1 MKNIVRESGE
11 SPEYIVGI
19 GASAGGLI
27 PINDFFEAM
36 VEDSGMA
43 FVIIQH
49 LSPNHKSLMSE
60 LLSKHTPME
69 VYEAKDEMVVE
80 RDCIYLIPNQN
91 KMVIEGGKLKL
102 FPKPSE
108 KKPTNTID
116 VFFESLARD
125 CGKKAVGIILSGTGS
140 DGTSGIESIKKN
152 GGTVIVQDPLTAEFD
167 GMPNYAISSGYAD
180 LVLAPE
186 MMPSEMMDL
195 LHESPMLRSMREV
208 SNEDDSLINN
218 ILLLI
223 RNTAQHD
230 FSLYKRPTL
239 QRRLAKRMLETNV
252 KSMQD
257 YSRYLAA
264 HPEEIKTLAKE
275 FLINVTKFFRDKDA
289 FDILY
294 TNVLPEIFNGKNAGD
309 LIKVWS
315 VGCSSGEEAY
325 TLAILFYEYM
335 QAHDKL
341 DIVVKIFATDIDP
354 DALEV
359 ATRGIYP
366 ASALKDVS
374 QERKNNFFIEDGKT
388 YRLLPLIR
396 KMVVFARH
404 DISKDAP
411 YSKIDLLCSRNMLI
425 YMNPILQN
433 NVLQAFHYAIRE
445 KGFLMLGPSE
455 TLGSLKDSFEEIN
468 RKWKIFRCTTK
479 LKSLQRERFGAGV
492 IHQQTTLLQP
502 VLAGRHR
509 NALNHLPEVFY
520 ETAMEDGFAG
530 IFIDREMTVKQAV
543 GKFKNYLSFPESSF
557 NFNLLKMVPIDL
569 SMALSLAVRNA
580 IKEDA
585 KVIMRKIKVH
595 ERDVT
600 RTVNIIVKPY
610 LSQKEYMQP
619 FLFIILNEEE
629 TEPSEKQITNITN
642 NEAAIARIDELER
655 ELHTT
660 KENLQALIE
669 QVEAANEEL
678 QSSNEEMG
686 ASQEELQ
693 STNEELQSLN
703 EELHTVNSEHQ
714 QKIKEL
720 NEANDDLNNYFNSSD
735 TGQIFID
742 KRLIIRKFSPAVTK
756 QINVKDVDI
765 GRSIIDISNNFHN
778 LDFINEIK
786 QVMKHGERLEKE
798 VVLNTD
804 RTFLMAIN
812 PYVRRDGK
820 IDGVIINFTDITQL
834 KSLTSFIEA
843 IFHASPH
850 AIMAMRGIRD
860 AAYNITGFKYIA
872 VNAEARRTF
881 KAEVDQP
888 IDPTFGSDH
897 DFVNIFR
904 DVVLQNKPIQYDFQD
919 DRTKLWYQVIATK
932 IEDGLLATFTDITER
947 KKSAELLE
955 KGYRDLQMASEQL
968 KHFNRQL
975 ERSNFDLMQFASVAS
990 HDLKEPLRK
999 IQVYGDML
1007 HHNLQDRINEKDNEL
1022 LNKIIRSSGR
1032 MKSLIDD
1039 VLTFSKLSNSDV
1051 VYEQV
1056 NLNNVIRKISEDLE
1070 IIINEKNADVR
1081 GILLPTIKGNA
1092 GQINQVFQNL
1102 ISNGLKF
1109 NHHKAP
1115 SVIVKEEP
1123 MTRALSEEFNIPM
1136 ADYHCLVVQDN
1147 GIGFDDAHAEKIFG
1161 IFQRLNAAAQFE
1173 GTGIGLAIC
1182 KKIIENHKGFIKA
1195 ESRPGEGSRFIIIF
1209 PKNK

>member
-1 MKNIVRESGE
+1 MRNTVRESGE

-27 PINDFFEAM
+27 PINDFFEAL

-43 FVIIQH
+43 FIIIQH
-49 LSPNHKSLMSE
+49 LSPDHKSLMSE

-69 VYEAKDEMVVE
+69 VYEAEDGMIVE
-80 RDCIYLIPNQN
+80 RDCVYLIPNQN

-102 FPKPSE
+102 FPKPSD
-108 KKPTNTID
+108 KRPNNTID

-125 CGKKAVGIILSGTGS
+125 RGKKAVGIILSGTGS
-140 DGTSGIESIKKN
+140 DGTRGIEAIKKM

-167 GMPNYAISSGYAD
+167 GMPNAAIASGYAD

-186 MMPSEMMDL
+186 MMPSEMIDL
-195 LHESPMLRSMREV
+195 LHESPILKSIRE
-208 SNEDDSLINN
+208 NGNQDDSMINS
-218 ILLLI
+218 ILMLI
-223 RNTAQHD
+223 RDEAQHD

-239 QRRLAKRMLETNV
+239 QRRLAKRMLEKNI

-257 YSRYLAA
+257 YSHYLAA
-264 HPEEIKTLAKE
+264 HPDEIKTLAKE

-289 FDILY
+289 FDLLY
-294 TNVLPEIFNGKNAGD
+294 TQVLPELFTGKNAGD

-325 TLAILFYEYM
+325 TLAILFQEYM
-335 QAHDKL
+335 QTHGKL
-341 DIVVKIFATDIDP
+341 DIVVKIFATDIDS

-366 ASALKDVS
+366 ASALKDLS

-388 YRLLPLIR
+388 YRLSPLIR
-396 KMVVFARH
+396 KMVVFASH

-411 YSKIDLLCSRNMLI
+411 YSKIDLLCCRNMLI
-425 YMNPILQN
+425 YMNPTLQN
-433 NVLQAFHYAIRE
+433 NVLQAFHYSIRE
-445 KGFLMLGPSE
+445 KGFLILGPSE
-455 TLGSLKDSFEEIN
+455 SLGSLKDSFEEIN
-468 RKWKIFRCTTK
+468 RKWKIFRCTAK
-479 LKSLQRERFGAGV
+479 LKLLQREKYPSA
-492 IHQQTTLLQP
+492 IHQTSLLQP
-502 VLAGRHR
+502 ALSGKHR
-509 NALNHLPEVFY
+509 NALNHLPEVFFD
-520 ETAMEDGFAG
+520 TAMEDGFAG

-557 NFNLLKMVPIDL
+557 NFNLLKMVPVDL

-585 KVIMRKIKVH
+585 KVIMRKVKVH
-595 ERDVT
+595 ERDII
-600 RTVNIIVKPY
+600 RTVNIIVKPF
-610 LSQKEYMQP
+610 LTQKEYMQP
-619 FLFIILNEEE
+619 FLFIILNEE
-629 TEPSEKQITNITN
+629 TAEPAERQITNFTN
-642 NEAAIARIDELER
+642 NEAAIVRIDELER

-678 QSSNEEMG
+678 QSSNEEMS

-742 KRLIIRKFSPAVTK
+742 RRLIIRKFSPAVTK
-756 QINVKDVDI
+756 QINVKEVDI

-786 QVMKHGERLEKE
+786 QVMKGGERLEKE
-798 VVLNTD
+798 VILNND

-812 PYVRRDGK
+812 PYIRRDNK

-850 AIMAMRGIRD
+850 AIMAIRGIRD
-860 AAYNITGFKYIA
+860 AEYNITGFKYTA
-872 VNAEARRTF
+872 VNIEARRTF

-897 DFVNIFR
+897 NFVHIFR
-904 DVVLQNKPIQYDFQD
+904 DVVSQNKPIQLDFQN

-955 KGYRDLQMASEQL
+955 KGYRDLQVASEQL
-968 KHFNRQL
+968 KHFNQQL

-1007 HHNLQDRINEKDNEL
+1007 HHKLHDRISEKDNEL
-1022 LNKIIRSSGR
+1022 LDKIIRSSGR

-1051 VYEQV
+1051 VYEKI
-1056 NLNNVIRKISEDLE
+1056 NLNDVIRKIAEDLE
-1070 IIINEKNADVR
+1070 IIIGEKHADVQ
-1081 GILLPTIKGNA
+1081 GTLLPTIKGNA

-1109 NHHKAP
+1109 NHHKTP
-1115 SVIVKEEP
+1115 SVVVKEEP
-1123 MTRALSEEFNIPM
+1123 MTRALAEEFNIPL

-1147 GIGFDDAHAEKIFG
+1147 GIGFDGVHAEKIFG
-1161 IFQRLNAAAQFE
+1161 IFQRLNAATQFE

-1195 ESRPGEGSRFIIIF
+1195 ESQPGEGSRFIILF

>member
-1 MKNIVRESGE
+1 MKNMIREPGE

-27 PINDFFEAM
+27 PINDFFESM

-49 LSPNHKSLMSE
+49 LSPDHKSLMSE

-69 VYEAKDEMVVE
+69 VYEAEEGMTVK
-80 RDCIYLIPNQN
+80 RDCVYLIPNQN
-91 KMVIEGGKLKL
+91 KMVIESGRLKL

-108 KKPTNTID
+108 KKPANTID
-116 VFFESLARD
+116 IFFESLARD
-125 CGKKAVGIILSGTGS
+125 CGQKAVGIILSGTGS
-140 DGTSGIESIKKN
+140 DGTFGIEAIKKN

-167 GMPNYAISSGYAD
+167 GMPNHAIASGYVD

-186 MMPSEMMDL
+186 MIPSEMMDL
-195 LHESPMLRSMREV
+195 LHESPILKSIRET
-208 SNEDDSLINN
+208 SNHDDSMINN
-218 ILLLI
+218 ILMLV

-239 QRRLAKRMLETNV
+239 QRRLAKRMLEANIA
-252 KSMQD
+252 SMQD
-257 YSRYLAA
+257 YNRYLAA

-294 TNVLPEIFNGKNAGD
+294 TQVLPELFNGKNPGD

-325 TLAILFYEYM
+325 TLAILCQEYM

-341 DIVVKIFATDIDP
+341 DVVVKIFATDIDA
-354 DALEV
+354 DALEI
-359 ATRGIYP
+359 AMRGIYP
-366 ASALKDVS
+366 AAALKDIS
-374 QERKNNFFIEDGKT
+374 QERKINFFIEDGKT
-388 YRLLPLIR
+388 YRLSPLIR

-411 YSKIDLLCSRNMLI
+411 YSKIDLVCSRNMLI

-433 NVLQAFHYAIRE
+433 NVLQAFHYAVRE

-455 TLGSLKDSFEEIN
+455 NLGVVKDAFEEVS

-479 LKSLQRERFGAGV
+479 LKTLQRDRYSGA
-492 IHQQTTLLQP
+492 INLQNTLLQP
-502 VLAGRHR
+502 VLTGKHR

-520 ETAMEDGFAG
+520 DTAMEDGFAG

-543 GKFKNYLSFPESSF
+543 GKFKNFLSFPESNF
-557 NFNLLKMVPIDL
+557 NFNLLKLVPVDL

-585 KVIMRKIKVH
+585 KVIMRKVKVH
-595 ERDVT
+595 EREFT
-600 RTVNIIVKPY
+600 RTVNIIVKPF
-610 LSQKEYMQP
+610 LTQKEYMQP

-629 TEPSEKQITNITN
+629 NEPSEKQLTNITN
-642 NEAAIARIDELER
+642 NEAAVARIDELER
-655 ELHTT
+655 ELHAT

-686 ASQEELQ
+686 ASHEELQ

-720 NEANDDLNNYFNSSD
+720 NEANDDLNNYFNSSN

-765 GRSIIDISNNFHN
+765 GRSIIDISNNFQN

-798 VVLNTD
+798 VVLNND

-812 PYVRRDGK
+812 PYVRRDNR
-820 IDGVIINFTDITQL
+820 IDGVIITFTDITQL

-860 AAYNITGFKYIA
+860 SEYNITGFRYSA

-881 KAEVDQP
+881 NAEVDQP
-888 IDPTFGSDH
+888 IDNSFGSDH
-897 DFVNIFR
+897 NFVEIFR
-904 DVVLQNKPIQYDFQD
+904 DVALHNKRIQYDFQNN
-919 DRTKLWYQVIATK
+919 RTKLWYQVIATK
-932 IEDGLLATFTDITER
+932 IDDGLLATFTDITER
-947 KKSAELLE
+947 KKSTELLE
-955 KGYRDLQMASEQL
+955 KGYRDLQMATDQL
-968 KHFNRQL
+968 KHFNQQL

-1007 HHNLQDRINEKDNEL
+1007 HHKVRDRIHEKENEL
-1022 LNKIIRSSGR
+1022 LDKIIRASGR
-1032 MKSLIDD
+1032 MKALIDD

-1051 VYEQV
+1051 VYEKI
-1056 NLNNVIRKISEDLE
+1056 NLNEVIRKIGEDLE

-1081 GILLPTIKGNA
+1081 GVLLPTIKGNA

-1109 NHHKAP
+1109 NHHKRP
-1115 SVIVKEEP
+1115 NVIVKEEP
-1123 MTRALSEEFNIPM
+1123 MTRALAEEFNIPLS
-1136 ADYHCLVVQDN
+1136 DYHCLVVQDN
-1147 GIGFDDAHAEKIFG
+1147 GIGFEEAHAEKIFG
-1161 IFQRLNAAAQFE
+1161 IFQRLNAAAQFD

-1195 ESRPGEGSRFIIIF
+1195 ESKSGEGSRFIIIF
-1209 PKNK
+1209 PKTK